1 MHALGSSPIHGG
13 GGPPKVV
20 EGASGTRAERPSRSV
35 RLQLMP
41 STAFAHLTSKG
52 SALSRRAI
60 PHHICATPNPSLT
73 LTLHQEDSESCAVSA
88 RLPFTKIG
96 PEKAGQQRTLARSGC
111 QGARRRVMGARGRH
125 CRREILGTRFHG
137 TNGTYRT

>member
-1 MHALGSSPIHGG
+1 APPAYLLGAPQPPAPGAEPPQRPRGPPRAPPPFGGG
-13 GGPPKVV
+13 GGPRGVGG
-20 EGASGTRAERPSRSV
+20 GASGANVEDSR
-35 RLQLMP
+35 
-41 STAFAHLTSKG
+41 
-52 SALSRRAI
+52 

-73 LTLHQEDSESCAVSA
+73 LTLHQEDGESCAVSA

-96 PEKAGQQRTLARSGC
+96 PEKAGQQRTWARSGC